1 MLCLREGRSGEA
13 PRGSDAGAETWMA
26 ADQEAKRKPEE

>member
-13 PRGSDAGAETWMA
+13 PQGSDAGAEIWRA
-26 ADQEAKRKPEE
+26 AGQEAKRKPEQ